1 MNDRFFLAAWNSFSS
16 EEQEAFEAWAK
27 ATLEAENAKRKFIN
41 VYLLEEGRKID
52 VQAQDLQS
60 DLLVE
65 VDREDFETLKKKLFL
80 YFFSLTL
87 IRCQECDTI
96 TDPWKRYLCKL
107 NCTKNIVLHND
118 EYRLT

>member
-1 MNDRFFLAAWNSFSS
+1 MNERFFLAAWNSLSS

-52 VQAQDLQS
+52 VQAKNLQI

-65 VDREDFETLKKKLFL
+65 VDREDFETLKKKLIL
-80 YFFSLTL
+80 YFFTLTL
-87 IRCQECDTI
+87 IKCQECDTI
-96 TDPWKRYLCKL
+96 PDLWDRYLCKAK
-107 NCTKNIVLHND
+107 CTKNIVLHND
-118 EYRLT
+118 DYRLT